1 MRIAWFSPLPPNRS
15 GIAAYSADLL
25 PRLAPHDIE
34 AFVDDSAGQDAA
46 GRTAVEGA
54 TVRGAHDF
62 PWRHARQ
69 PYDVVVYHVGNDVCH
84 DYMWPYLVRY
94 PGLVVLHDGQL
105 HQARAQGLIRQHR
118 EADFKAEF
126 AYSYP
131 DVPPVMADLIIAGLG
146 RTMCYFWPMVRVP
159 VESAR
164 VVAVHNASLA
174 RDLAEEFPG
183 RAIRRIHLGVPD
195 PLGSQLA
202 PVRDVRRRHGIP
214 DDAVVFGSFGRA
226 TPEKGLTAVLCAL
239 AQVAPSLPAIRL
251 LIVGEVPHYF
261 DVMAQA
267 RELGVEPFVVQTG
280 YVTDQSLPEY
290 LAAVDVCLNLRWP
303 TGRETSAAWVRC
315 LAAGKPT
322 VISDLVHQSDVP
334 SVDLR
339 SMHVAGTESGA
350 SEPICVRIDLL
361 EDVRMLR
368 LALRRLTEDAELRLN
383 LGRAARQYWER
394 LGTVA
399 LMARDYE
406 ALLEETRAAPAPA
419 RPSRWPVHLVADGSA
434 AARALV
440 SQVGVPWPFDTPSPG
455 VEPARHQAMPDGQ

>member
-1 MRIAWFSPLPPNRS
+1 
-15 GIAAYSADLL
+15 
-25 PRLAPHDIE
+25 
-34 AFVDDSAGQDAA
+34 
-46 GRTAVEGA
+46 
-54 TVRGAHDF
+54 
-62 PWRHARQ
+62 
-69 PYDVVVYHVGNDVCH
+69 
-84 DYMWPYLVRY
+84 
-94 PGLVVLHDGQL
+94 
-105 HQARAQGLIRQHR
+105 
-118 EADFKAEF
+118 
-126 AYSYP
+126 
-131 DVPPVMADLIIAGLG
+131 MADLIIAGLG

-164 VVAVHNASLA
+164 VVAVHNAAFA
-174 RDLAEEFPG
+174 RDLALEFPG
-183 RAIRRIHLGVPD
+183 RAIRQIHLGVPD
-195 PLGSQLA
+195 PLDSPTS

-214 DDAVVFGSFGRA
+214 DDAVVFGSFGRV

-280 YVTDQSLPEY
+280 YVAEQSLPEY

-334 SVDLR
+334 SADLR
-339 SMHVAGTESGA
+339 SMRIAGTESRA
-350 SEPICVRIDLL
+350 SEPICVHIDLL
-361 EDVRMLR
+361 EEVRMLR
-368 LALRRLTEDAELRLN
+368 LALRRLTEDADLRLN
-383 LGRAARQYWER
+383 LGRAARRYWER
-394 LGTVA
+394 VGTVA

-406 ALLEETRAAPAPA
+406 ALLEEARTAPAPA
-419 RPSRWPVHLVADGSA
+419 RPPRWPAHLVADGSA

-440 SQVGVPWPFDTPSPG
+440 SQVGVPWPFGSTAPGAEPS
-455 VEPARHQAMPDGQ
+455 RQQAMPNGQ